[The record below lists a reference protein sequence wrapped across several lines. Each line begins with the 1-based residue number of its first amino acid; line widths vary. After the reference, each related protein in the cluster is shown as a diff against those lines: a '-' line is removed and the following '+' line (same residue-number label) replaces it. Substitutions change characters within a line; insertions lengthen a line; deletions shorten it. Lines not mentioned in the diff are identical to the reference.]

1 MAVIFQTAN
10 DLDIFLVNF
19 YAFVTNPFFLIA
31 VIFWV
36 AIAVLIIVLGRLKK
50 SKALSVFFPFLA
62 MLKTTRLN
70 RLLNKIARKSPR
82 TWKVIFTTGIFVSF
96 AFTVYGF
103 WYFISNLVVL
113 LTHIENPEPSS
124 QITPLVPGLTID
136 FSTFLYLIIPILF
149 VLTIH
154 EFSHA
159 VSANADG
166 IPVKSTG
173 VLGMGMFFIIGFGA
187 FVEIDEKAYKRGKY
201 SGWQKT
207 RLAAAGSFS
216 NAILAGIAL
225 VLLVNFTSVVSL
237 SWGAPSGLAVRSV
250 LTPAQ
255 GGYNDGILYPGDV
268 LLEINGTRL
277 VDINL
282 SLGYYLT
289 NFVTQN
295 DDLNITILR
304 NNVNMYVLAKTGPPP
319 ASASNHSIA
328 YMGITSEQWWPPRDW
343 FGSWLGG
350 TAPNTL
356 YIEVFWLF
364 QIAISVTIFNMMPL
378 PIFDGDKCVYEVINH
393 FIKPRKE
400 KQSVKE
406 RFALGKGEKTCEL
419 RQINVEGVQSVIMLP
434 DRNNPED
441 VATELAEHNDYQVT
455 DSDGDG
461 KIDHVTFELSERN
474 LQGREVEVEYTA
486 EVDATEGKKRAIMN
500 LIRVIA
506 LVVILSNFI
515 VSALTMGFTMP
526 FG

>member
-1 MAVIFQTAN
+1 MAIIFQIAN
-10 DLDIFLVNF
+10 DIVN
-19 YAFVTNPFFLIA
+19 FVTNPFFLIA
-31 VIFWV
+31 VIFWAAV
-36 AIAVLIIVLGRLKK
+36 AILIIVLGRLKK

-70 RLLNKIARKSPR
+70 RLLYKIARKSPR
-82 TWKVIFTTGIFVSF
+82 TWKVIFTAGIFVSF

-103 WYFISNLVVL
+103 WYFVSNLVTL
-113 LTHIENPEPSS
+113 LTHIDNPEPSS

-149 VLTIH
+149 VLTVH

-159 VSANADG
+159 IAANADG

-187 FVEIDEKAYKRGKY
+187 FVEIDEKAYKRGRF

-207 RLAAAGSFS
+207 RLSAAGSFS

-250 LTPAQ
+250 LTTAQ
-255 GGYNDGILYPGDV
+255 GGHNEGILYPGDV

-277 VDINL
+277 ADIDL

-295 DDLNITILR
+295 DTLNLTIIR
-304 NNVNMYVLAKTGPPP
+304 NNVDMHVIAITGPPP
-319 ASASNHSIA
+319 AGSANISVA

-343 FGSWLGG
+343 FGNLLGG
-350 TAPNTL
+350 TAPNTM

-364 QIAISVTIFNMMPL
+364 QISISVTIFNMMPL
-378 PIFDGDKCVYEVINH
+378 PIFDGDKCVYEIVNH
-393 FIKPRKE
+393 FIKPRK
-400 KQSVKE
+400 VKE
-406 RFALGKGEKTCEL
+406 SFTERFMLGKNEKTYEL
-419 RQINVEGVQSVIMLP
+419 RKANAEVVNKVFVLP
-434 DRNNPED
+434 DQNNLEE
-441 VATELAEHNDYQVT
+441 VATELAEHRDYQLT
-455 DSDGDG
+455 DSDGDE

-474 LQGREVEVEYTA
+474 LEGRTIEIEYTA
-486 EVDATEGKKRAIMN
+486 EVDATEGKKRAIMIA
-500 LIRVIA
+500 IR
-506 LVVILSNFI
+506 LVATAIIVLNFV
-515 VSALTMGFTMP
+515 VSGLTMGFTMP